1 MTVVNDLRYTFR
13 ALSRGKMTTA
23 VVLLSL
29 ALGTGANA
37 TLYSVMDAL
46 LFRPPAGVG
55 SASRL
60 AWVFTSQYTGASH
73 GLTSYPDFL
82 SMQQG
87 TGAFATL
94 AAFDDSALESV
105 RWREAGQRLRVVSVS
120 PEFFPTLGLE
130 LQAGAFG
137 GLLTPAASARPPADS
152 PPPAIISDGLWTLM
166 GRPGDVVGRELTIRE
181 SLYVIAGVAPRG
193 FGGLQLGRAC
203 DVWIPLPPSI
213 HESAR
218 GDRHLSVIGRLRDGR
233 SIHDA
238 ERELT
243 ALGERL
249 ATLHPG
255 TNRGTR
261 SDPDEPRRLAVASY
275 SRLDGSARSQIL
287 LISTV
292 VMGSTG
298 LLLLSACVNAGSLLL
313 SRSAARR
320 RELAVKLALGASRT
334 ALVRQ
339 VVLESLAVSTG
350 GAALGLLFARWTAG
364 LLPAFFAPDEAAL
377 LDTRLDATTVMVTA
391 ALSCLAGAVFA
402 LGPARHALARVD
414 VLVLRNDSGAIAER
428 SSSAVRGAVV
438 VFQVALSTV
447 LLIASGLM
455 MRALNVALEG
465 DLGPGGRGVAIAFMR
480 LPGVPQSDVVRG
492 IRFHVAAGEAARKL
506 PGAEAAG
513 WAAVLPVG
521 RGTSQVFR
529 LQARPDLLE
538 RLEVEINVASAGYFQ
553 AMRIPLIEGRLFNA
567 EDRALSK
574 PVIIVNDMLARRY
587 FGPDAVGHRLQDEE
601 GTEYEIVGVV
611 RSGKYRTLQE
621 APEPM
626 VYFPLSQRLMTYM
639 HLVVRARDSGQAAA
653 AAIPDTLAGVDSGV
667 NITRIT
673 TFDEHVAEALTLD
686 RILTTV
692 VAGCGLAALA
702 LAMIGVYGVV
712 GDAVRRRTPEIG
724 LRVALGAPNLR
735 ILQLVFSEGLP
746 LSAAGSAAGV
756 VAALLLSRIMR
767 SFVRDIPPVDL
778 VSLAVV
784 PVALLFVVVGAAAL
798 PIRRALKVSPTI
810 ALRAE

>member
-1 MTVVNDLRYTFR
+1 MTVLNDLRFAFR
-13 ALSRGKMTTA
+13 TLARGKMTTA
-23 VVLLSL
+23 VILLSL
-29 ALGTGANA
+29 GLGTGANA
-37 TLYSVMDAL
+37 TLFSVMDAL
-46 LFRPPAGVG
+46 LFRPPAGVA
-55 SASRL
+55 SASQL
-60 AWVFTSQYTGASH
+60 AWVFTSQYTGASQ
-73 GLTSYPDFL
+73 GQTSYPDFL
-82 SMQQG
+82 SMRQSA
-87 TGAFATL
+87 GAFATL
-94 AAFDDSALESV
+94 AAFDDSALELV
-105 RWREAGQRLRVVSVS
+105 RWDEAGQRLRVVSVS
-120 PEFFPTLGLE
+120 PEFFPALGMQ

-137 GLLTPAASARPPADS
+137 GLFTPAATASPPAES
-152 PPPAIISDGLWTLM
+152 PPPAIISDTLWTLM
-166 GRPGDVVGRELTIRE
+166 GRPGDVVGRELTLRE
-181 SLYVIAGVAPRG
+181 SAYVIAGVAPRG

-233 SIHDA
+233 SLHDA
-238 ERELT
+238 ELEMA

-261 SDPDEPRRLAVASY
+261 SDPDEPRRLAIAAY
-275 SRLDGSARSQIL
+275 SRLDVSARSQIL

-292 VMGSTG
+292 VLGSTG

-334 ALVRQ
+334 VLVRQ

-364 LLPAFFAPDEAAL
+364 LLPAFFAPDEASL
-377 LDTRLDATTVMVTA
+377 LDTRLDATTVMVTV

-402 LGPARHALARVD
+402 LGPARHALAKVD
-414 VLVLRNDSGAIAER
+414 VLVLRNDSGAISDR

-455 MRALNVALEG
+455 LRALNVALEG

-480 LPGVPQSDVVRG
+480 LPGVLQSDVVRG
-492 IRFHVAAGEAARKL
+492 IRFHVAAAEAARRL

-538 RLEVEINVASAGYFQ
+538 RLEVEINVASPGYFQ
-553 AMRIPLIEGRLFNA
+553 TMRIPLIEGRLFNA
-567 EDRALSK
+567 DDGALSK
-574 PVIIVNDMLARRY
+574 PVIVVNDMLARRY
-587 FGPDAVGHRLQDEE
+587 FGPDAVGYRLRDEE

-626 VYFPLSQRLMTYM
+626 VYFPLSQRLMTYL

-653 AAIPDTLAGVDSGV
+653 VSIPGMLAGVDSGV

-673 TFDEHVAEALTLD
+673 TFADHLAEALTLD

-712 GDAVRRRTPEIG
+712 GDAVRRRTREIG
-724 LRVALGAPNLR
+724 LRVALGAPSLR

-746 LSAAGSAAGV
+746 LAAAGSAAGV

-767 SFVRDIPPVDL
+767 TFVRDIPPVDL

-784 PVALLFVVVGAAAL
+784 PVALLLVVVGAAAL
-798 PIRRALKVSPTI
+798 PVRQALRVSPTV

>member
-1 MTVVNDLRYTFR
+1 MTVFNDLRY
-13 ALSRGKMTTA
+13 ALRTLARGKMTTA
-23 VVLLSL
+23 VIMLSL

-37 TLYSVMDAL
+37 TLFSVMDAL
-46 LFRPPAGVG
+46 LFRPPAGVV
-55 SASRL
+55 SARQL
-60 AWVFTSQYTGASH
+60 AWVFTSQYTGAPH

-82 SMQQG
+82 SMQQSA
-87 TGAFATL
+87 GAFATL

-105 RWREAGQRLRVVSVS
+105 RWGDAGQRLRVVSVS
-120 PEFFPTLGLE
+120 REFFPALGME
-130 LQAGAFG
+130 LQAGGVG
-137 GLLTPAASARPPADS
+137 GLLPAASAS
-152 PPPAIISDGLWTLM
+152 PDAQPQPRAIISDGLWTLM
-166 GRPGDVVGRELTIRE
+166 GRPGDVVGHELTIGE
-181 SLYVIAGVAPRG
+181 TAYAIAGVAPRG
-193 FGGLQLGRAC
+193 FGGLQLGRTC
-203 DVWIPLPPSI
+203 DVWIPFSRSAY
-213 HESAR
+213 ESAR

-233 SIHDA
+233 SLHEAELELAALA
-238 ERELT
+238 ERLS
-243 ALGERL
+243 
-249 ATLHPG
+249 TLHPD

-261 SDPDEPRRLAVASY
+261 SDPDEPRRLTAARY
-275 SRLDGSARSQIL
+275 SRLDVSARSQVL

-292 VMGSTG
+292 MMGSTG

-334 ALVRQ
+334 VLVRQ

-364 LLPAFFAPDEAAL
+364 LLPAFFTPEEAAL
-377 LDTRLDATTVMVTA
+377 LDTHLDATTVMVTV

-402 LGPARHALARVD
+402 LGPARHALAKVD
-414 VLVLRNDSGAIAER
+414 VQVLRNDSGAIAER
-428 SSSAVRGAVV
+428 SGSAVRGAVV

-455 MRALNVALEG
+455 LRALNVALEG
-465 DLGPGGRGVAIAFMR
+465 DLGPGGRGIAIAFMR
-480 LPGVPQSDVVRG
+480 MPGALQGDVARG
-492 IRFHVAAGEAARKL
+492 ITFHVAAADTARKL

-513 WAAVLPVG
+513 WVSVLPVG
-521 RGTSQVFR
+521 RSTSQVFR

-538 RLEVEINVASAGYFQ
+538 RLEVDVNVASAGYFQ

-567 EDRALSK
+567 GDGGLSR

-587 FGPDAVGHRLQDEE
+587 FGPDAVGHRLQDEH
-601 GTEYEIVGVV
+601 GIDYEIVGVV

-626 VYFPLSQRLMTYM
+626 VYFPLSQRDQMYM
-639 HLVVRARDSGQAAA
+639 HLVVRTLNSGQAAA
-653 AAIPDTLAGVDSGV
+653 AAIPGTLASIDRGVDIS
-667 NITRIT
+667 RIT
-673 TFDEHVAEALTLD
+673 TFAEHLAEALTLD

-692 VAGCGLAALA
+692 VGGCGIAALA

-712 GDAVRRRTPEIG
+712 GDAVRRRTREIG
-724 LRVALGAPNLR
+724 LRVALGAPSLR

-756 VAALLLSRIMR
+756 IAALLLSRILR
-767 SFVRDIPPVDL
+767 SFVHDIPPVDL
-778 VSLAVV
+778 ISLAIV
-784 PVALLFVVVGAAAL
+784 PIALLFVVVGAAAL
-798 PIRRALKVSPTI
+798 PVRRALRVSPTI